1 MKKIILMLTAIVL
14 LFSGCDIHTTE
25 IVKPGVDMFTDYID
39 ANKADWNS
47 AGREGD
53 PGFYLYQEFKFG
65 EITNRVLRDGSVLVY
80 LVDADNR
87 DNMLPYVTL
96 FDNGRNIIMQNIRYE
111 VEKGILTLVIEWQDF
126 CSYKPDLNNLKFKV
140 CILVPGD
147 K

>member
-1 MKKIILMLTAIVL
+1 MKKIILMLMTIVL
-14 LFSGCDIHTTE
+14 FFSGCDIHTTE

-39 ANKADWNS
+39 VNRDDWKS

-53 PGFYLYQEFKFG
+53 PGYYLYQEFKFK
-65 EITNRVLRDGSVLVY
+65 EITSRVLREGSVLVY

-87 DNMLPYVTL
+87 DNILPYVTP
-96 FDNGRNIIMQNIRYE
+96 FDNGRNIVMQNIRYE
-111 VEKGILTLVIEWQDF
+111 VEKGILTMVIEWQDF

-140 CILVPGD
+140 CILMPGD

>member
-53 PGFYLYQEFKFG
+53 SGFYLYQEFKFG

-87 DNMLPYVTL
+87 DNMLPYVTP